1 MLKNKIALI
10 TGAGRGIGRAIAIAL
25 AKEGAEVVINYN
37 GSEERAKEVKQTIE
51 ENGGKASIYKCNVS
65 DFTACEAMIKDI
77 VKEYGHLDIL
87 VNNAGITKDGLIMK
101 MKEED
106 FDSVLNVN
114 LKGTF
119 NTIRHSARQ
128 MLKQRSGKII
138 NISSVS
144 GILGNVGQANYAASK
159 AGVIGLTKT
168 MARELGRR
176 GITVN
181 AIAPGFVDTEM
192 TEVLSEEI
200 RENACKQIILGRFG
214 KPEDIANTAVF
225 LASDKADY
233 ITGQVISVDG
243 GMNV

>member
-65 DFTACEAMIKDI
+65 DFAACEVMIKDI

-168 MARELGRR
+168 MARELGSR

>member
-1 MLKNKIALI
+1 MLKNKIVLI

-65 DFTACEAMIKDI
+65 DFVACEAMIKDI
-77 VKEYGHLDIL
+77 VKECGHLDIL

-168 MARELGRR
+168 MARELGSR

>member
-65 DFTACEAMIKDI
+65 DFAACEVMIKDI

-168 MARELGRR
+168 MARELGSR

-181 AIAPGFVDTEM
+181 AIAPGFVETEM
-192 TEVLSEEI
+192 TGVLSEEI

>member
-1 MLKNKIALI
+1 MLKNKIVLI

-65 DFTACEAMIKDI
+65 DFAACEAMIKDI

-138 NISSVS
+138 NISSIWGDAGASCEVLYS
-144 GILGNVGQANYAASK
+144 TTKGGINAFTKALAKEVAASN
-159 AGVIGLTKT
+159 IQ
-168 MARELGRR
+168 
-176 GITVN
+176 VN
-181 AIAPGFVDTEM
+181 AIAFGMIDTEM
-192 TEVLSEEI
+192 NAEFDEEDLALIKEEI
-200 RENACKQIILGRFG
+200 
-214 KPEDIANTAVF
+214 P
-225 LASDKADY
+225 ADY
-233 ITGQVISVDG
+233 IASPKEAAQMVYHVATSPAYMTGQVITFSG
-243 GMNV
+243 GWY

>member
-1 MLKNKIALI
+1 MLENKIALI

-168 MARELGRR
+168 MARELGSR

-192 TEVLSEEI
+192 TGVLSEEI

>member
-1 MLKNKIALI
+1 MLENKVALV

-25 AKEGAEVVINYN
+25 AEEGAEVIVNYN

-65 DFTACEAMIKDI
+65 DFAACEAMIKDI

-138 NISSVS
+138 NISSIWGDAGASCEVLYS
-144 GILGNVGQANYAASK
+144 TTKGGINAFTKALAKEVAASN
-159 AGVIGLTKT
+159 IQ
-168 MARELGRR
+168 
-176 GITVN
+176 VN
-181 AIAPGFVDTEM
+181 AIAFGMIDTEM
-192 TEVLSEEI
+192 NAEFDEEDLALIKEEI
-200 RENACKQIILGRFG
+200 
-214 KPEDIANTAVF
+214 P
-225 LASDKADY
+225 ADY
-233 ITGQVISVDG
+233 IASPKEAAQMVYHVATSPAYMTGQVITFSG
-243 GMNV
+243 GWY

>member
-10 TGAGRGIGRAIAIAL
+10 TGAGRGIGRTIAIAL

-65 DFTACEAMIKDI
+65 DFVACEAMIKDI

-168 MARELGRR
+168 MARELGSR

>member
-1 MLKNKIALI
+1 MLKNKIVLI

-65 DFTACEAMIKDI
+65 DFAACEAMIKDI

-138 NISSVS
+138 NISSIWGDAGASCEVLYS
-144 GILGNVGQANYAASK
+144 TTKGGVNAFTKALAKEVAASN
-159 AGVIGLTKT
+159 IQ
-168 MARELGRR
+168 
-176 GITVN
+176 VN
-181 AIAPGFVDTEM
+181 AIAFGMIDTEM
-192 TEVLSEEI
+192 NAEFDEEDLALIKEEI
-200 RENACKQIILGRFG
+200 
-214 KPEDIANTAVF
+214 P
-225 LASDKADY
+225 ADY
-233 ITGQVISVDG
+233 IASPKEAAQMVYHVATSPAYMTGQVITFSG
-243 GMNV
+243 GWY

>member
-65 DFTACEAMIKDI
+65 DFVACEVMIKDI

-168 MARELGRR
+168 MARELGSR